1 MENLDFEK
9 YIGLPACQ
17 VKTNLENLGF
27 KVTLKEF
34 SKPKNKVGEMLVVKV
49 SMLDETSVL
58 LLIADFKIDI

>member
-9 YIGLPACQ
+9 YIGLPAKQ
-17 VKTNLENLGF
+17 VETELEKYGYNV
-27 KVTLKEF
+27 KLKEF

-49 SMLDETSVL
+49 SKIDNVNVL